1 MIVIQLDPS
10 EFLGELDSIARRQLP
25 YATARALNAVAF
37 DFQSAEQEG
46 ISQRFRLRRPAFVK
60 QGIYF
65 PTQQRADYRRGD
77 LSATVSIEPKRDF
90 LSKFEQGG
98 WKAPRSATRL
108 AVPIDARRTKS
119 DIVTAGDRLGA
130 LGFRLHGRGPK
141 GTVGRGLKR
150 TFSIRYPDGRGYI
163 FRRIGSG
170 KRASMRLLYLFRPR
184 VVIPPSLEFH
194 ATAESV
200 ARARFVPAFA
210 AAFQDAL
217 RTAR

>member
-10 EFLGELDSIARRQLP
+10 EFLGELSSVARRQLP
-25 YATARALNAVAF
+25 YATARALNTVAF
-37 DFQSAEQEG
+37 DFQDAEQAGLVE
-46 ISQRFRLRRPAFVK
+46 RFRLRRPAFVK
-60 QGIYF
+60 QGVYF
-65 PTQQRADYRRGD
+65 PVAQRADYRRGD

-98 WKAPRSATRL
+98 WKAPRSAKRL

-170 KRASMRLLYLFRPR
+170 KRSTLRLLYLFRPR

-194 ATAESV
+194 ATAEAV

-210 AAFQDAL
+210 SAFSDAM

>member
-1 MIVIQLDPS
+1 MIIIALDPADL
-10 EFLGELDSIARRQLP
+10 LGELDSIARRQLP

-37 DFQSAEQEG
+37 DFQDAQRGGLAE
-46 ISQRFRLRRPAFVK
+46 RFRLRRPAFVQ

-65 PTQQRADYRRGD
+65 PKQQRADYRRGD

-98 WKAPRSATRL
+98 WKAPRSARRL
-108 AVPIDARRTKS
+108 AVPIGARRTKS
-119 DIVTAGDRLGA
+119 DIVQAGDRLGA

-150 TFSIRYPDGRGYI
+150 TFSIRFPDGRGYI
-163 FRRIGSG
+163 FRRVGRGKGSTVH
-170 KRASMRLLYLFRPR
+170 LLYLFRPR
-184 VVIPPSLEFH
+184 VAIPPSLEFH
-194 ATAESV
+194 ATAVEV

-210 AAFQDAL
+210 AAFGDAL